1 MAILEYPGDQPD
13 KWADTGWET
22 QLDAPSSRE
31 LARGNLDIDPLTV
44 PTSCG
49 DAGTASTTAPA
60 TRSINTPQGT
70 VEIPA
75 HPQRVVCLDLYSTYD
90 LLDVGFTPAGVPQ
103 IPVTSILPTYLQAM
117 RQIPTVGVYAN
128 PDLEKIASLEPD
140 LIVGLAVPFSISVC
154 DTLSG
159 IAPAVLLPWSG
170 PGDWAPLTEVFAD
183 LVGRVS
189 QMAGLKRQYQ
199 ERCAS
204 LTREFA
210 EPLSTTKWAIVQG
223 SGDRFWHL
231 YAPDSPLGQILSDI
245 GGQFAA
251 AAAGKTGGYQTFIN
265 QQISVLG
272 DADVIIVDA
281 LNDYTLTSS
290 TQRLLDQ
297 PGWKRLKAV
306 KAQRVYPSPACFP
319 MSYSGALELL
329 GWLED
334 VLKRLDWRHE

>member
-1 MAILEYPGDQPD
+1 MTILEHPGGQPG

-22 QLDAPSSRE
+22 QHDAPSSPE
-31 LARGNLDIDPLTV
+31 PARGGRDIDLLSDPTV
-44 PTSCG
+44 CDDTRTSF
-49 DAGTASTTAPA
+49 ATAPA

-70 VEIPA
+70 FAIPA
-75 HPQRVVCLDLYSTYD
+75 RPQRVVCLDLYSAYD

-103 IPVTSILPTYLQAM
+103 FSVTSILPTYLQAM
-117 RQIPTVGVYAN
+117 RQISTVGVYAN

-140 LIVGLAVPFSISVC
+140 LVVGLAVPFSISAY
-154 DTLSG
+154 DKLSG
-159 IAPAVLLPWSG
+159 IAPTVLLPWSE
-170 PGDWAPLTEVFAD
+170 PGNWATLSELFAD
-183 LVGRVS
+183 LVGRVR
-189 QMAGLKRQYQ
+189 QMAGLKQQYQ

-204 LTREFA
+204 LAREFA
-210 EPLSTTKWAIVQG
+210 EPLSITKWAIVQG

-231 YAPDSPLGQILSDI
+231 YAPDSPIGQILSDI

-251 AAAGKTGGYQTFIN
+251 ATAGRTGVYQTFIN

-281 LNDYTLTSS
+281 LSDYTLTRS

-306 KAQRVYPSPACFP
+306 KAQRVYPSPAGFP
-319 MSYSGALELL
+319 MSYSGALDLL
-329 GWLED
+329 SWLED
-334 VLKRLDWRHE
+334 ILKKFQGVH